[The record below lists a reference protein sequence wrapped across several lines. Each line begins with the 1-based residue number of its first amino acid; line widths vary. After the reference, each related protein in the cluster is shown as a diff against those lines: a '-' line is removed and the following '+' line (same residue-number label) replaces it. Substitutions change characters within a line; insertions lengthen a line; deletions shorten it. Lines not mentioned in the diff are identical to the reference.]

1 MEIILTPKAQ
11 KTDDKRFNNQNQWL
25 TIEPFKS
32 SINDLVLCF
41 QNANGQ
47 GKRVPMSDT
56 QKFVK
61 ENVSDFGCFWFE
73 YSSVDKEYIITVNLD

>member
-56 QKFVK
+56 
-61 ENVSDFGCFWFE
+61 
-73 YSSVDKEYIITVNLD
+73 